1 MAIIIIITIC
11 QMRYR
16 LPGACFERAGF
27 GERVVFISTAAGAG
41 AAYPK
46 LQAGENIPRE
56 LVS

>member
-27 GERVVFISTAAGAG
+27 GERVVFIGTAGG

-46 LQAGENIPRE
+46 LQTGENIPRE